1 MEKGRE
7 WRGLRGRVEGKR
19 EREKRRR
26 FKREGEN
33 GELRREG

>member
-1 MEKGRE
+1 VE
-7 WRGLRGRVEGKR
+7 RVKR
-19 EREKRRR
+19 KSGREKRRR